1 MKQWTFEVSQNGWEY
16 SGAVFITAN
25 EVEQIDSYTV
35 VADGVT
41 IAFDEEITPP
51 EI

>member
-25 EVEQIDSYTV
+25 KVEQISPQSLM
-35 VADGVT
+35 ADGV
-41 IAFDEEITPP
+41 IIEFDEEIRPP
-51 EI
+51 MI